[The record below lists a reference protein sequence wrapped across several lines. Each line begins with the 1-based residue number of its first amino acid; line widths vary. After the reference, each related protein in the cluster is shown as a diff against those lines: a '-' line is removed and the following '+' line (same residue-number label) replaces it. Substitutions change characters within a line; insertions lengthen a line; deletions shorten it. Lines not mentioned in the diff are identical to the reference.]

1 MVRTGKADD
10 VVLRGVEN
18 ILYLGM
24 GGEYMH
30 LHILIIDK
38 VDFRAKKNLKDKGKQ
53 GHYIRKKQSI
63 QQEYV
68 IILNMYTSN
77 NIIS

>member
-1 MVRTGKADD
+1 MVITGKADD
-10 VVLRGVEN
+10 VVLWGIEN

-38 VDFRAKKNLKDKGKQ
+38 N
-53 GHYIRKKQSI
+53 
-63 QQEYV
+63 
-68 IILNMYTSN
+68 
-77 NIIS
+77 